1 MSKLIASNIAEEIF
15 VELCELIVQRLNERG
30 TEIVRRD
37 EEFTLQIQLPVTF
50 KVLDIFELILY
61 KRVHLL

>member
-1 MSKLIASNIAEEIF
+1 MANYKEDDGS
-15 VELCELIVQRLNERG
+15 ELIVQRLNERG